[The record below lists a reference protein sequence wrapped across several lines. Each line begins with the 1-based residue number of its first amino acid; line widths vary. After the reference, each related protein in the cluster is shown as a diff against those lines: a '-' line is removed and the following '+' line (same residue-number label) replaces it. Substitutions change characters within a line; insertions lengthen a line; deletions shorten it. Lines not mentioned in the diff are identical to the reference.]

1 VIFLSDAIF
10 PTLPGI
16 AWDITKSPEF
26 YTLTKTSPTGLDVSA
41 VLSAYP
47 RWHFSLVYEF
57 LRDDG
62 TITGELQQLV
72 GFFLQRYG
80 NVDDFLYL
88 DPTDNTVTNQVI
100 SFGDGV
106 TKQFQLCRNFGGFVE
121 PVYGAVEGTVTIAV
135 NGVPTT
141 DFSVSTK
148 ALVTFNTAPAANAV
162 ITWSGKFYYRVK
174 FNDPTT
180 EFNNFLYK
188 LWEAKKVEFTSVK
201 RVIT

>member
-1 VIFLSDAIF
+1 MSDAIF
-10 PTLPGI
+10 PTLPGLD
-16 AWDITKSPEF
+16 WDVSKTPEF
-26 YTLTKTSPTGLDVSA
+26 YTITKTSPTGLDVSA
-41 VLSAYP
+41 VLAAYP
-47 RWHFSLVYEF
+47 RWHFSLSYAF

-62 TITGELQQLV
+62 TTTGELQQLV

-88 DPTDNTVTNQVI
+88 DPSDNTATNQVI
-100 SFGDGV
+100 SIGDGV
-106 TKQFQLCRNFGGFVE
+106 TKQFQLCRNYGGFVE
-121 PVYGAVEGTVTIAV
+121 PVYGVVSGTPKISVD
-135 NGVPTT
+135 GVLTT
-141 DFSVSTK
+141 DIYISSK
-148 ALVTFNTAPAANAV
+148 GLVTFNTAPAANAV
-162 ITWSGKFYYRVK
+162 LSWSGKYYYRVK

>member
-1 VIFLSDAIF
+1 MSDAIF

-16 AWDITKSPEF
+16 AWDITKAPEF
-26 YTLTKTSPTGLDVSA
+26 YTITKTSPTGLDVSA

-47 RWHFSLVYEF
+47 RWHFSLVYEY

-62 TITGELQQLV
+62 TTAGELQQLV

-88 DPTDNTVTNQVI
+88 DPTDNAVANQVI
-100 SFGDGV
+100 AIGDGA

-121 PVYGAVEGTVTIAV
+121 PIYGVVEGTPTISV
-135 NGVPTT
+135 NGVPAANL
-141 DFSVSTK
+141 SINSK
-148 ALVTFNTAPAANAV
+148 ALVTFDAAPDVNAV
-162 ITWSGKFYYRVK
+162 ISWSGKFYYRVK
-174 FNDPTT
+174 FNDPMT

-188 LWEAKKVEFTSVK
+188 LWEAKKIEFTSVK
-201 RVIT
+201 RVITT